1 MLRVPAYLAS
11 GLEQS
16 LLLVQDT
23 NKPLPRVQVLD
34 GGAAALVCSDIVF
47 YRFLADHLPG
57 LFKVGEDAL
66 TGLLN
71 CQTGIGTR

>member
-16 LLLVQDT
+16 LFLVQDT

-34 GGAAALVCSDIVF
+34 GGTAALVCSDIVF
-47 YRFLADHLPG
+47 YRFLADYLSG
-57 LFKVGEDAL
+57 LFKVGEDAP

-71 CQTGIGTR
+71 RQTSIGTR

>member
-16 LLLVQDT
+16 LFLVQDT

-34 GGAAALVCSDIVF
+34 GGAASLVCSDIVF
-47 YRFLADHLPG
+47 YRFLADYLSG
-57 LFKVGEDAL
+57 LFKVGEDAP

-71 CQTGIGTR
+71 RQTSIGTR